1 MSMAGHLHG
10 LFGQSLR
17 YHHRFL
23 VQVNLAHREAW
34 GGGGGGGGVV
44 GERGGGGG
52 GGGGGR
58 GEGRV

>member
-1 MSMAGHLHG
+1 MAGHLHG

-34 GGGGGGGGVV
+34 GGGGGGGGGGV
-44 GERGGGGG
+44 ERGGGGG
-52 GGGGGR
+52 EGK
-58 GEGRV
+58 GEFNQG